1 MKTVEEMLK
10 DAIAAEQVRQME
22 IVEAEQVRL
31 QGLMMK
37 ESELEDAVRS
47 AEVSLETLWAGGD
60 ANWTLPEE
68 YIRMC
73 VRYFLFE
80 SGLVDPC
87 KPRTADVLVRCV
99 HNVWNGLYAVRR
111 QDYQFRLGE
120 LVKTDWEYSRI
131 KGGKKDRRKLPKQR
145 DLCAL
150 TPDEVKRIEK
160 VAKAEVFPPNYRRE
174 AQAWIGSTGLLH
186 NVAWQVRKGGWSVMP
201 DFRKAEEVE
210 VKSVPPKTAAE
221 LAAAFREGL

>member
-1 MKTVEEMLK
+1 MKTVEEMVY
-10 DAIAAEQVRQME
+10 AA
-22 IVEAEQVRL
+22 VEAEQERL
-31 QGLMMK
+31 KLLMTQ
-37 ESELEDAVRS
+37 ESELEDAVLA
-47 AEVSLETLWAGGD
+47 AEANLETLWAGGD

-87 KPRTADVLVRCV
+87 RPRTADVLVRCV

-111 QDYQFRLGE
+111 QDYQFRLAE
-120 LVKTDWEYSRI
+120 LCKADWEYSRI
-131 KGGKKDRRKLPKQR
+131 KGKKDRRKLPKQR

-160 VAKAEVFPPNYRRE
+160 VAKSEVFPPNYRRE
-174 AQAWIGSTGLLH
+174 AQAWVGSTGLLH
-186 NVAWQVRKGGWSVMP
+186 GVAWQVRRGGWSVFP
-201 DFRKAEEVE
+201 DFRKSEEDE
-210 VKSVPPKTAAE
+210 VRNVSPKTATE
-221 LAAAFREGL
+221 LKAAFSEGL